1 MTIADK
7 SSPAWK
13 ALQHLREIEAQLVL
27 AQVRILRL
35 ECALEFYA
43 AITNWD
49 NVPKDRMSPFCD
61 VIQMDGR
68 QRGWDVAKTALHGKP
83 EAA

>member
-13 ALQHLREIEAQLVL
+13 ALQHLRETEAQLVL
-27 AQVRILRL
+27 AKVRILKL

-43 AITNWD
+43 DKTNWD
-49 NVPKDRMSPFCD
+49 TIPAPRSSIGRD
-61 VIQMDGR
+61 VLQIDEGH
-68 QRGWDVAKTALHGKP
+68 GWDVAKTALHGKP